1 MTCAFILCNS
11 VSIFSAAILGP
22 GYSSEA
28 IQISRLL
35 SSMPDHLRLLQISPS
50 TTASSL
56 SDHELYSNFF
66 RTIPSDDIQVKV
78 RVEYGMIMLSKYGQV
93 LHTPGPEMYPGMCTY
108 CFTLKKAHLIICHV
122 FIRASNFGTR
132 SMKYEAK

>member
-1 MTCAFILCNS
+1 M
-11 VSIFSAAILGP
+11 
-22 GYSSEA
+22 
-28 IQISRLL
+28 SRLL

-78 RVEYGMIMLSKYGQV
+78 SVEYDSVMIMLSKYGGND
-93 LHTPGPEMYPGMCTY
+93 LLLYMS
-108 CFTLKKAHLIICHV
+108 LRKHV
-122 FIRASNFGTR
+122 T
-132 SMKYEAK
+132 